1 MVNVAFSASS
11 FSGRNASGTAN
22 LARNLVTNLY
32 HHHKNRISP
41 TLLFSSIEE
50 VRTFE
55 NTYDLNV
62 KKIIL
67 PSTRVQKNSLQFYK
81 YAFDNRQNKQFDI
94 MHFTVPRYYPFYWE
108 FPANY
113 FFCTYHAAGDIAVKH
128 DNFVL
133 SRTIYNFIAK
143 QQWRKMTEIISVSP
157 RATAEIHKYYEI
169 PTKRIKHVFPGTDSL
184 WFLNNESKLKGFD
197 FENNSPYILILGRFQ
212 KFKNILNVIKSID
225 ILRKNLL
232 KDIKIIIL
240 AKNIGTDYNLVMKIL
255 NSWPRTAWEILEF
268 LPEIDYQNIL
278 RNAQLVIHP
287 SLNEGFGIP
296 AFEAYGEGARLL
308 IHNQTPAYDLLGN
321 HNGVMSGDLSNLSE
335 ITHSIK
341 SALDIQKGSISK
353 RREYLTSIGATWKA
367 MAMNY
372 ANLYESYS

>member
-1 MVNVAFSASS
+1 
-11 FSGRNASGTAN
+11 
-22 LARNLVTNLY
+22 
-32 HHHKNRISP
+32 
-41 TLLFSSIEE
+41 
-50 VRTFE
+50 
-55 NTYDLNV
+55 
-62 KKIIL
+62 
-67 PSTRVQKNSLQFYK
+67 
-81 YAFDNRQNKQFDI
+81 
-94 MHFTVPRYYPFYWE
+94 
-108 FPANY
+108 
-113 FFCTYHAAGDIAVKH
+113 
-128 DNFVL
+128 
-133 SRTIYNFIAK
+133 
-143 QQWRKMTEIISVSP
+143 
-157 RATAEIHKYYEI
+157 
-169 PTKRIKHVFPGTDSL
+169 
-184 WFLNNESKLKGFD
+184 
-197 FENNSPYILILGRFQ
+197 
-212 KFKNILNVIKSID
+212 
-225 ILRKNLL
+225 
-232 KDIKIIIL
+232 
-240 AKNIGTDYNLVMKIL
+240 MKIL